1 MFRPIKTKR
10 VYEQI
15 VDQIRQLIRRGDL
28 KPGDKL
34 MSERELSELLG
45 VSRTSVREALSALDF
60 LGILESRQ
68 GEGTFIANVS
78 EQSLIEPLA
87 LIMAMDREAG
97 LELLEV
103 RKMLEGEAA
112 ELAALRASEEDLH
125 QMKDALKTMTLDL
138 KHDNLG
144 EAGDAKFHY
153 AIAEATGN
161 KVLVKLMNTISDL
174 LVQNMRSSR
183 MYMYT
188 QQGNAEKLYQ
198 QHIEIFEAIQSGD
211 PQDARGAMICHL
223 EFVQEEMTKNYLS
236 EEP

>member
-1 MFRPIKTKR
+1 MFKPIKTKR

-15 VDQIRQLIRRGDL
+15 VDQIRQLIKRGDL

-87 LIMAMDREAG
+87 LIMTMDREAG

-103 RKMLEGEAA
+103 RKMLEVEAA
-112 ELAALRASEEDLH
+112 ELAAVRSTEESLV
-125 QMKDALKTMTLDL
+125 QMKEALLLMEQDL
-138 KHDNLG
+138 KQQRLG
-144 EAGDAKFHY
+144 EESDAKFHY
-153 AIAEATGN
+153 LIAEATKN

-174 LVQNMRSSR
+174 LVQNMRTSR
-183 MYMYT
+183 QYLYT
-188 QQGNAEKLYQ
+188 SEGNAEKLYQ
-198 QHIEIFEAIQSGD
+198 QHLNIYHAIKQGD
-211 PQDARGAMICHL
+211 SDLAKQEMFNHL
-223 EFVQEEMTKNYLS
+223 DFVLTEMTKYYV
-236 EEP
+236 EKK

>member
-15 VDQIRQLIRRGDL
+15 VDQIRQLIQRGDL
-28 KPGDKL
+28 KPGDRL

-87 LIMAMDREAG
+87 LIMAMDREAS

-103 RKMLEGEAA
+103 RKMLEVEAA
-112 ELAALRASEEDLH
+112 ELAAIRSTDENLL
-125 QMKDALKTMTLDL
+125 QMKDALELMERDL
-138 KHDNLG
+138 EQHSLG
-144 EAGDAKFHY
+144 EEGDAKFHY
-153 AIAEATGN
+153 HIAEATNN

-174 LVQNMRSSR
+174 LVQNMRTSR
-183 MYMYT
+183 KYLYT
-188 QQGNAEKLYQ
+188 SEGNAEKLYL
-198 QHIEIFEAIQSGD
+198 QHLNIFNAIRQRD
-211 PQDARGAMICHL
+211 PVLAKEEMYNHL
-223 EFVQEEMTKNYLS
+223 DFVQTEMTKHFI
-236 EEP
+236 E